1 MLAGSVLRKKRSIV
15 DKYLLVGLGGFL
27 GAIARFAR
35 GAWAAERWGAGFPY
49 GTLLINVSGSF
60 VLGLFMTAGAGRLGF
75 DPQWR
80 LIFAVGFLGAYT
92 TFSTFTYETVQLL
105 LANNWRPA
113 LAYVG
118 VSNVLGVGAAL
129 LGVGLGRV
137 L

>member
-1 MLAGSVLRKKRSIV
+1 L

-27 GAIARFAR
+27 GAIARFAL
-35 GAWAAERWGAGFPY
+35 GTWAAEKWGPGFPY

-60 VLGLFMTAGAGRLGF
+60 VLGLFLTAGAARLGI
-75 DPQWR
+75 DPRWR
-80 LIFAVGFLGAYT
+80 LFFAVGFLGAYT

>member
-1 MLAGSVLRKKRSIV
+1 M
-15 DKYLLVGLGGFL
+15 DKYLLVGLGGCL
-27 GAIARFAR
+27 GAIARYAL
-35 GAWAAERWGAGFPY
+35 GGWAAEKWGAGFPY

-60 VLGLFMTAGAGRLGF
+60 VLGLFLAVTASRLPL
-75 DPQWR
+75 DPRWR
-80 LIFAVGFLGAYT
+80 LFFAVGFLGAYT

-105 LANNWRPA
+105 LANDWRPA

-129 LGVGLGRV
+129 LGIGLGRI

>member
-1 MLAGSVLRKKRSIV
+1 M
-15 DKYLLVGLGGFL
+15 DKYFLVGLGGFL
-27 GAIARFAR
+27 GAIARYAL
-35 GAWAAERWGAGFPY
+35 GGWAAEKWGAGFPY

-60 VLGLFMTAGAGRLGF
+60 VLGLFLAVTASRLPI
-75 DPQWR
+75 DPRWR
-80 LIFAVGFLGAYT
+80 LFFAVGFLGAYT

-105 LANNWRPA
+105 LANDWRPA

-129 LGVGLGRV
+129 LGIGLGRI

>member
-1 MLAGSVLRKKRSIV
+1 MLAGSLSGKGAHSV

-27 GAIARFAR
+27 GAIARYAL
-35 GAWAAERWGAGFPY
+35 GGWAAEKWGGGFPY

-60 VLGLFMTAGAGRLGF
+60 VLGLFLAVTASRLPL
-75 DPQWR
+75 DPRWR
-80 LIFAVGFLGAYT
+80 LLFAVGFLGAYT

-105 LANNWRPA
+105 LANDWRPA

-118 VSNVLGVGAAL
+118 ISNVLGVGAAL

>member
-1 MLAGSVLRKKRSIV
+1 M

-27 GAIARFAR
+27 GAIARYAL
-35 GAWAAERWGAGFPY
+35 GGWAAEKWGAGFPY

-60 VLGLFMTAGAGRLGF
+60 VLGLFLTVGASRLGI
-75 DPQWR
+75 DPRWR
-80 LIFAVGFLGAYT
+80 LFFAVGFLGAYT